1 MASTLQWPGKIYL
14 PAEQIPRPGYMV
26 VSCGWYILH
35 FKGIRDIGMLEPSK
49 SPSLSSLRTVAITV
63 PAPFLKELPV
73 RNSRVYLRLEHHVTT
88 SSMSIIDSSCSPIRS
103 AFQFGSTVE
112 NTSLCDL

>member
-63 PAPFLKELPV
+63 PATFLKELPV
-73 RNSRVYLRLEHHVTT
+73 RVHLRLEHHITT
-88 SSMSIIDSSCSPIRS
+88 SSISIIESSCSPIRS
-103 AFQFGSTVE
+103 AFQFGSTV
-112 NTSLCDL
+112 